1 MFLKIPKWDQ
11 DELGTPEFGN
21 IKQVKFLDRINEKQK
36 EKQKEVDDFRK
47 QEGKDVEKDYETVL
61 TCPHCC
67 EKRLEDDDDVLF
79 HHIEKNIYCCNN
91 CDGKVIIN

>member
-1 MFLKIPKWDQ
+1 MFNKIPKWDQ

-36 EKQKEVDDFRK
+36 EVDDFRK
-47 QEGKDVEKDYETVL
+47 QEGKDVKKGYETVL
-61 TCPHCC
+61 ICPHCD
-67 EKRLEDDDDVLF
+67 EKRLEDDDDELF
-79 HHIEKNIYCCNN
+79 HLVEKNIYCCNN

>member
-36 EKQKEVDDFRK
+36 EKQKEVDD
-47 QEGKDVEKDYETVL
+47 
-61 TCPHCC
+61 
-67 EKRLEDDDDVLF
+67 DVLF

-91 CDGKVIIN
+91 CEGKVIIN

>member
-36 EKQKEVDDFRK
+36 EVDDFRK

-61 TCPHCC
+61 TCP
-67 EKRLEDDDDVLF
+67 L
-79 HHIEKNIYCCNN
+79 N
-91 CDGKVIIN
+91 GSINH